1 MHYQIIKNKIE
12 SYTAGTFG
20 GTSSSALFA
29 LNIRLLARRRMFSAN
44 SALVVPVG

>member
-29 LNIRLLARRRMFSAN
+29 INIRLLAG
-44 SALVVPVG
+44 LVPVGERNV